1 MAKVAIERH
10 LSPTEK
16 LLFHFER
23 VAILPEDVELYQ
35 LPTRPTKKKDPRSG
49 KFKGESVELDAMD
62 MRIVKQRVKDCILQ
76 NLPPEMMEE
85 ALQKEQDDKDRIA
98 HLVRGLR
105 SDQLLALGSGE
116 D

>member
-1 MAKVAIERH
+1 
-10 LSPTEK
+10 
-16 LLFHFER
+16 
-23 VAILPEDVELYQ
+23 
-35 LPTRPTKKKDPRSG
+35 
-49 KFKGESVELDAMD
+49 
-62 MRIVKQRVKDCILQ
+62 
-76 NLPPEMMEE
+76 MEE